1 MADIIE
7 TIKQL
12 IRAGASS
19 DEIVQTL
26 KSMGIEEEEAR
37 KLILLAERDMLRVL
51 RNEIRSIAAD
61 EFVEQAKKM
70 KGEIL
75 AEIREALDAEVRLSR
90 KRMLDL
96 LRDEINKY
104 MAELRHLSDRV
115 DMIERRLYDLEERVS
130 KIPAQRKTTYAK
142 WAAYVSTIVG
152 IGLVGLAALGDVGVW
167 KMHVMIFGILL
178 VVGGAFLGS
187 RSV

>member
-1 MADIIE
+1 MADVIE

-26 KSMGIEEEEAR
+26 KSMGIEEDEAR
-37 KLILLAERDMLRVL
+37 RLILLAERDMLRVL
-51 RNEIRSIAAD
+51 RNEIRSIAAE

-75 AEIREALDAEVRLSR
+75 ADIREQLDAEIRLSR

-96 LRDEINKY
+96 LRDEVHKY
-104 MAELRHLSDRV
+104 IAELRHLSDRV

-130 KIPAQRKTTYAK
+130 RIRVPERKNPAKAL
-142 WAAYVSTIVG
+142 AFILTIAG
-152 IGLVGLAALGDVGVW
+152 IGAAGFATLGNAGDLRAPLFVLGV
-167 KMHVMIFGILL
+167 LL